1 MNIHSD
7 NTPDRPTPVDAFEPV
22 TGEHRL
28 RPPVSLEN
36 EPPSSVPSWEPEVG
50 DFS

>member
-1 MNIHSD
+1 MSNRPDTSPPSD
-7 NTPDRPTPVDAFEPV
+7 SHEPV

-28 RPPVSLEN
+28 RPPVTLET
-36 EPPSSVPSWEPEVG
+36 EPPASVPSWEPEAG

>member
-1 MNIHSD
+1 MNSD
-7 NTPDRPTPVDAFEPV
+7 SHDTDTQLLERDQLAPV

-28 RPPVSLEN
+28 RPPVTLDA
-36 EPPSSVPSWEPEVG
+36 EPADGVPVWEPEAG